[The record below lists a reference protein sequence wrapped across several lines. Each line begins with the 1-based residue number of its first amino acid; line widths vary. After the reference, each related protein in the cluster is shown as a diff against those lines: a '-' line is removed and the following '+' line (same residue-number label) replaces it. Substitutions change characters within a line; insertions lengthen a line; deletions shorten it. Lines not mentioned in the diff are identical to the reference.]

1 MAAEQPKEI
10 SDREFFGACCC
21 CLAILAGIAS
31 LIYLIVLLS
40 ISKHATYSVTVA
52 GAAGLDPA
60 ADLSSAAALSPV
72 FNLTF
77 HIDNSRDRLSSA
89 CVTRFASAAVSYG
102 DAFLAKG
109 SVPQFCARPRKV
121 RERGARAWGDGVAL
135 PRFLRGQLARE
146 MAAGEAAV
154 HVEVTMPGNG
164 CDAFGCYDTVLIC
177 SDAKIGGGPA
187 RCREET
193 VYHRHQQAEPA
204 PGSTN

>member
-1 MAAEQPKEI
+1 MAAEQPKEV

-21 CLAILAGIAS
+21 CLAILAGIAG

-77 HIDNSRDRLSSA
+77 HIDNSRDRFSSA

-135 PRFLRGQLARE
+135 PRF
-146 MAAGEAAV
+146 
-154 HVEVTMPGNG
+154 
-164 CDAFGCYDTVLIC
+164 DAFGCYDTVLIC

>member
-1 MAAEQPKEI
+1 MAAEQQDEV
-10 SDREFFGACCC
+10 SARAACAACCC
-21 CLAILAGIAS
+21 CLAILAGLAG
-31 LIYLIVLLS
+31 LIYLFVLFG
-40 ISKHATYSVTVA
+40 ISKDATYSVTVT

-60 ADLSSAAALSPV
+60 AALSSAAPLSPV
-72 FNLTF
+72 FNLTV

-89 CVTRFASAAVSYG
+89 CVTKFASAAVSYG
-102 DAFLAKG
+102 DAFLARG

-135 PRFLRGQLARE
+135 PRFLRDQLAGE

-154 HVEVTMPGNG
+154 HVEVTMPGDCDHAYG
-164 CDAFGCYDTVLIC
+164 CSDTVLIC

-187 RCREET
+187 SCREET
-193 VYHRHQQAEPA
+193 VYHRHQAEPA